1 MTKILVSDAVHE
13 DGIDFLKAQPDIEV
27 DVKLGLPHSEL
38 VNIIDQYDALI
49 VRSETK
55 VSADVLE
62 AAKKLRVVGR
72 AGIGVDN
79 VDLDIATRKGIAVV
93 NAPTGNIMAAAE
105 HTIALIL
112 SLARNIPQADFAI
125 KSGEWRRGDFIGSEV
140 RGKSLGIIGFGRV
153 GTEVAK
159 RAIGLEMK
167 ILAYDPFILGDQV
180 KRLDV
185 QLVSFSELLKNSD
198 FVSIHTPLTDST
210 NHIIGKN
217 ELKSI
222 KPGARIINTA
232 RGNLIDE
239 ESLQDAIT
247 NGVVAGAALDVFS
260 KEPPELSPLIKSQK
274 VITTPHLG
282 ASTVEAQI
290 DVSVEVAEQ
299 VLTVING
306 QPAKFTVNAPSLK
319 ALDAQSE
326 IAPYIEVTGLISKL
340 GTQMSEGQVTSINLK
355 YEGDIAKYDT
365 SILKASALVGL
376 LQPVSDSQR
385 VNLVNATLIA
395 EDRGLKVSEEKSELT
410 EQYAS
415 LVTLEVTT
423 TEGVVLFSGTH
434 VRGEAHVVRVG
445 EYWIDLVP
453 NSPYMLFIDHQDRP
467 GLIGAVGTITGG
479 KDINISF
486 MEVGRLAPRGLAT
499 MIFGLD
505 DPMPDSALKEILSIP
520 YVSSAKV
527 IKI

>member
-1 MTKILVSDAVHE
+1 MTKILVSDAVHA
-13 DGIDFLKAQPDIEV
+13 DGIDFLKAQSDIDV
-27 DVKLGLPHSEL
+27 DVKLGLSHAEL
-38 VNIIDQYDALI
+38 INIISQYDALI

-112 SLARNIPQADFAI
+112 SLARNIPQADAAV

-140 RGKSLGIIGFGRV
+140 RGKSLGIIGLGRV

-159 RAIGLEMK
+159 RAVGLEMK
-167 ILAYDPFILGDQV
+167 ILAYDPFIMGDHA

-185 QLVSFSELLKNSD
+185 QLVSFSELLKNAD

-210 NHIIGKN
+210 RHIIGKD

-222 KPGARIINTA
+222 KPGVRIVNTA

-239 ESLQDAIT
+239 ESLEEAISS
-247 NGVVAGAALDVFS
+247 GIVAGAALDVFS
-260 KEPPELSPLIKSQK
+260 KEPPDLTALITSPK
-274 VITTPHLG
+274 VIVTPHLG
-282 ASTVEAQI
+282 ASTLEAQI
-290 DVSVEVAEQ
+290 DVSTEVAEQ
-299 VLTVING
+299 VLTVIRG

-326 IAPYIEVTGLISKL
+326 IAPYIEVAGLVSKL
-340 GTQMSEGQVTSINLK
+340 ATQLSEGQVKSINIK

-365 SILKASALVGL
+365 SILKAAALVGL
-376 LQPVSDSQR
+376 LQPVSEGQR

-395 EDRGLKVSEEKSELT
+395 EDRGLKVSEEKFEVT
-410 EQYAS
+410 EQYSS

-423 TEGVVLFSGTH
+423 AEGIILFSGTH

-467 GLIGAVGTITGG
+467 GLIGAVGTITGAKG
-479 KDINISF
+479 INISF

-505 DPMPDSALKEILSIP
+505 DPMPDSALDEIRNIP
-520 YVSSAKV
+520 HVLSAKV